1 MKEWKIWAPTNPVLR
16 WMREDVR
23 DRSRKIILSMLEE
36 NPKVEF
42 LDLGCSLGDFTME
55 MARKIGTSSLYGV
68 DETEYTNSKIPIY
81 MADLDKEIP
90 FGNEKFDI
98 VVASQVIEHLQK
110 PQILLKEIYRVLRP
124 TGNAI
129 ISTPNLASWHNI
141 LCLVFGFQPPGLSTQ
156 WDHRFLLTAKGLLE
170 LLEYYNFKIEKVIG
184 IGYYPLFGFPARF
197 ACCLDKRHS
206 VDIVV
211 KVRKR

>member
-110 PQILLKEIYRVLRP
+110 PQILLKEIYRILKP

-129 ISTPNLASWHNI
+129 ISTPNLGAWHNR
-141 LCLVFGFQPPGLSTQ
+141 LYLLLGKQPEPCKVSDDMFPDHEKPGHL
-156 WDHRFLLTAKGLLE
+156 RIFTANELIKLLE
-170 LLEYYNFKIEKVIG
+170 FHNFKIEKVIKT
-184 IGYYPLFGFPARF
+184 FGN
-197 ACCLDKRHS
+197 
-206 VDIVV
+206 VTV
-211 KVRKR
+211 KVRK